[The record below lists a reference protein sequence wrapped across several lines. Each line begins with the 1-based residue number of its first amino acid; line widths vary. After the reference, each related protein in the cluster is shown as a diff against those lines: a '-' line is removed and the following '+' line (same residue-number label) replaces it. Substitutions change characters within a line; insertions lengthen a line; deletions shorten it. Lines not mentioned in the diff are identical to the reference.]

1 MLKVVNEYMNEVLI
15 GRVGKVEQTEKGVR
29 LSIVEN
35 YDDKREGTQANWVN
49 VSGFEKTAESL
60 ISLDSKGF
68 LKGSVVVM
76 GLNVKENGQYTNRNI
91 NWFKIVQFPAKKG
104 TKVRLMPYFFCLK
117 ISITLHV
124 SSNLIQLFY
133 INTKEEA

>member
-60 ISLDSKGF
+60 LSLESKGF

-91 NWFKIVQFPAKKG
+91 NWFKIVQFPAKKEQ
-104 TKVRLMPYFFCLK
+104 K
-117 ISITLHV
+117 
-124 SSNLIQLFY
+124 
-133 INTKEEA
+133 